1 MKFMKEIWR
10 DQEIELWYNVPDT
23 QYPNKTWLLISLYS
37 RTRRGGI
44 GNIKIDLRNSL
55 YEKN

>member
-1 MKFMKEIWR
+1 MKEIWR